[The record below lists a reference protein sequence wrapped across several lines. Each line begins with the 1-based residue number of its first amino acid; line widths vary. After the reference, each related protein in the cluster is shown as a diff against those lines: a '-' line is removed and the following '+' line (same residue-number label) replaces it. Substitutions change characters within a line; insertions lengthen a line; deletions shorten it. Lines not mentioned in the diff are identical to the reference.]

1 MDPRTLLDHALFQL
15 TPTRTRCDLVI
26 FAVAGGGGSEKLA
39 SGLLEP
45 FVCHLKTARDQISKG
60 GYSIILRPSSSPNSS
75 WFTKATLQRFVRFVN
90 TPEVLERFVTIERE
104 LDQIE
109 SSVQSNELSNVDAD
123 GNYKPTASSKNGA
136 GDAASEENSKVH
148 LQRALESRKS
158 IIRKE
163 QAMAYARAL
172 VTGFELDCIYDL
184 ISFADAFGASR
195 LREACINFMELC
207 KKKNQ
212 DRLWMDEVV
221 AMQAAQLELPSLRSS
236 GIILAGE
243 ESYPGGQLSG
253 GRLNG
258 SNDASETATS
268 LGSVDLSQDSSLPP
282 SADGRGQVPVPWP
295 NQHPHY
301 MHNFQG
307 PVYQQMGPYQGY
319 GFPGAQFPS
328 PYFPGNMQW
337 PPTADDSNFSSSRN
351 RKKSSSRADSNR
363 EDDSPG
369 TGSSS
374 NNDSDENEHN
384 GRQLSSDENVRRKK
398 HGKKKSSR
406 RTVVI
411 RNINYITSKRDGEK
425 STGET
430 SGDEDEEF
438 IDGEALKQQ
447 VEDAVGSLER
457 RSKSTSS
464 RRQKKSQHNN
474 NASDQENTNMNAKN
488 LDGQGKDQWGAF
500 QSLLLKDN
508 DADSSEFNM
517 ESENVRKQGMLAD
530 DSFMSTN
537 RYTASDVQSQIRNF
551 EGGANGRGL
560 LLKKGDDSYDEL
572 LFSQRKDKSE
582 NIHLQAAVSDY
593 SSESRLI
600 KVQKEGD
607 WLVGNQIDKSV
618 NKNGSGD
625 ISLFDGDHFRD
636 EKNNNKDVMADDSF
650 MIQAR
655 SFGNEAS
662 DSVLRTDIS
671 MVGDVSEVAQCD
683 NGTLDKA
690 KGFSNSCEP
699 DDLFMVLGRDS
710 AADQHTIP
718 SWTPE
723 IDYQND
729 ILSAEANRKR
739 SPVEKSATED
749 EVVPVSKK
757 TNGKSKVSNGPLGR
771 SKSEIPSRTK
781 KPPLG
786 SRTTIPKSK
795 SEREEESRKRA
806 EALKLERQKRIAA
819 RGSASSSSPL
829 TASRRN
835 PTGTS
840 KDRKPKIQ
848 SPSSSQDGKKTVF
861 RSSTIDR
868 LAAARTTPK
877 VESTTQSKSKSAV
890 SKANV
895 LQQKGAAGD
904 KNKKPS
910 AKPMKSDVTQKK
922 ITAQKSTELLLA
934 AQATPP
940 SNDTADLIEMKELE
954 RLPVEKN
961 EESTVNLS
969 NGTDGKGCNGA
980 SILIEPSADTT
991 PLKGDTPAAPTLAKG
1006 GLASSDDLMEDI
1018 SGVMIH
1024 PTPDSP
1030 DKQPNQYAANVVE
1043 DEKSNVHQA
1052 LPQHSEIDIS
1062 TPPPN
1067 EVNAESIHT
1076 RKKWN
1081 SGETSPKGAKGFRKL
1096 LFFAKKG

>member
-123 GNYKPTASSKNGA
+123 GNYKPTASSKNSV

-212 DRLWMDEVV
+212 DRFWMDEVV

-268 LGSVDLSQDSSLPP
+268 LGSVDLSQDCSLPP

-295 NQHPHY
+295 NHHPHY
-301 MHNFQG
+301 VHNFQG

-374 NNDSDENEHN
+374 NNESDGNEHN

-430 SGDEDEEF
+430 SDDEDDEF

-464 RRQKKSQHNN
+464 RRHKKSQHNN

-517 ESENVRKQGMLAD
+517 ESENVVQMVVAYCSRRGMTRM
-530 DSFMSTN
+530 MSC
-537 RYTASDVQSQIRNF
+537 YF
-551 EGGANGRGL
+551 
-560 LLKKGDDSYDEL
+560 LKEKIN
-572 LFSQRKDKSE
+572 QR
-582 NIHLQAAVSDY
+582 QAAVSDY

-636 EKNNNKDVMADDSF
+636 EKKNNKDVMADDSF

-671 MVGDVSEVAQCD
+671 MVGDVSEVVQCD
-683 NGTLDKA
+683 NGTVDKA

-795 SEREEESRKRA
+795 SEREEESRKRV

-835 PTGTS
+835 STGTS

-904 KNKKPS
+904 KNKNPS

-940 SNDTADLIEMKELE
+940 SNDTADLIEIKELE

-1024 PTPDSP
+1024 PTPESP

-1043 DEKSNVHQA
+1043 DEKRNVHLA
-1052 LPQHSEIDIS
+1052 LPQRSEIEKS

-1067 EVNAESIHT
+1067 EVNPESIHT

>member
-1 MDPRTLLDHALFQL
+1 MDPRTVLDHALFQL

-60 GYSIILRPSSSPNSS
+60 GYSIILRPSFPPNSS

-123 GNYKPTASSKNGA
+123 VQNGA
-136 GDAASEENSKVH
+136 SDAASEENSKVH

-158 IIRKE
+158 ILRKE

-172 VTGFELDCIYDL
+172 VTGFEPDCIYDL

-221 AMQAAQLELPSLRSS
+221 AMQAAQMDLPSLRSS

-243 ESYPGGQLSG
+243 ESYPAGQLSG
-253 GRLNG
+253 GRFNG

-268 LGSVDLSQDSSLPP
+268 LGSVDLSQ
-282 SADGRGQVPVPWP
+282 ADGRGQVPVHWA
-295 NQHPHY
+295 NHHPHY

-319 GFPGAQFPS
+319 GFPG
-328 PYFPGNMQW
+328 NMQW
-337 PPTADDSNFSSSRN
+337 PPTGDDNFSSSRN
-351 RKKSSSRADSNR
+351 RKKSSSHADSNR

-374 NNDSDENEHN
+374 DNDSDDNEHN
-384 GRQLSSDENVRRKK
+384 GRQLSSEENVRRKK

-425 STGET
+425 GTGET
-430 SGDEDEEF
+430 SDDEDDEF

-457 RSKSTSS
+457 RSKSASS
-464 RRQKKSQHNN
+464 RRHKKSHNN
-474 NASDQENTNMNAKN
+474 NASDQENANMNAKN

-508 DADSSEFNM
+508 DADSSEFKM
-517 ESENVRKQGMLAD
+517 ESENARKQEMLAD
-530 DSFMSTN
+530 DSFIVRN
-537 RYTASDVQSQIRNF
+537 RDTARDVQSQIQNF
-551 EGGANGRGL
+551 EGGTNGHGL

-572 LFSQRKDKSE
+572 LFSKKSDKSE

-607 WLVGNQIDKSV
+607 WFAGNQMDMV
-618 NKNGSGD
+618 NKNASGD
-625 ISLFDGDHFRD
+625 INLFDGDHIRV
-636 EKNNNKDVMADDSF
+636 EKNSNKDVMADDSF

-671 MVGDVSEVAQCD
+671 MVGDVAEVAQCG

-690 KGFSNSCEP
+690 EGFGNSCEP

-710 AADQHTIP
+710 AADQHNIP

-723 IDYQND
+723 IDYEND
-729 ILSAEANRKR
+729 ILSAETYRKS

-749 EVVPVSKK
+749 EVVAVNKK
-757 TNGKSKVSNGPLGR
+757 TNGKSKVGSGPLGR

-819 RGSASSSSPL
+819 RSSGSSNSPL

-835 PTGTS
+835 STG
-840 KDRKPKIQ
+840 
-848 SPSSSQDGKKTVF
+848 SSQDGKKSVF

-877 VESTTQSKSKSAV
+877 VESTTQSKPKSAM
-890 SKANV
+890 SKANG
-895 LQQKGAAGD
+895 LQQKGSARYD
-904 KNKKPS
+904 NNKKPS
-910 AKPMKSDVTQKK
+910 AKPAKSDVMQKK
-922 ITAQKSTELLLA
+922 NTAQKSTESLIA
-934 AQATPP
+934 AQDTPP
-940 SNDTADLIEMKELE
+940 SNDTAALREIKELE
-954 RLPVEKN
+954 RLPEVKN
-961 EESTVNLS
+961 EGSTVSLS
-969 NGTDGKGCNGA
+969 NGM
-980 SILIEPSADTT
+980 
-991 PLKGDTPAAPTLAKG
+991 
-1006 GLASSDDLMEDI
+1006 LMEDI

-1024 PTPDSP
+1024 PTPESP
-1030 DKQPNQYAANVVE
+1030 DKQLNQYAVNIEE
-1043 DEKSNVHQA
+1043 DEKRNVHLA
-1052 LPQHSEIDIS
+1052 LPQLSEIEIS
-1062 TPPPN
+1062 TPAPN
-1067 EVNAESIHT
+1067 EANPEPTHT

>member
-1 MDPRTLLDHALFQL
+1 MDPRTVLDHALFQL

-60 GYSIILRPSSSPNSS
+60 GYSIILRPSFPPNSS

-136 GDAASEENSKVH
+136 SDAASEENSKVH

-158 IIRKE
+158 ILRKE

-172 VTGFELDCIYDL
+172 VTGFEPDCIYDL

-221 AMQAAQLELPSLRSS
+221 AMQAAQMDLPSLRSS

-243 ESYPGGQLSG
+243 ESYPAGQLSG
-253 GRLNG
+253 GRFNG

-268 LGSVDLSQDSSLPP
+268 LGSVDLSQDSGLPP
-282 SADGRGQVPVPWP
+282 SADGRGQVPVHWA
-295 NQHPHY
+295 NHHPHY

-337 PPTADDSNFSSSRN
+337 PPTGDDNFSSSRN
-351 RKKSSSRADSNR
+351 RKKSSSHADSNR

-374 NNDSDENEHN
+374 DNDSDDNEHN
-384 GRQLSSDENVRRKK
+384 GRQLSSEENVRRKK

-425 STGET
+425 GTGET
-430 SGDEDEEF
+430 SDDEDDEF

-457 RSKSTSS
+457 RSKSASS
-464 RRQKKSQHNN
+464 RRHKKSHNN
-474 NASDQENTNMNAKN
+474 NASDQENANMNAKN

-508 DADSSEFNM
+508 DADSSEFKM
-517 ESENVRKQGMLAD
+517 ESENARKQEMLAD
-530 DSFMSTN
+530 DSFIVRN
-537 RYTASDVQSQIRNF
+537 RDTARDVQSQIQNF
-551 EGGANGRGL
+551 EGGTNGHGL

-572 LFSQRKDKSE
+572 LFSKKSDKSE

-607 WLVGNQIDKSV
+607 WFAGNQMDMV
-618 NKNGSGD
+618 NKNASGD
-625 ISLFDGDHFRD
+625 INLFDGDHIRV
-636 EKNNNKDVMADDSF
+636 EKNSNKDVMADDSF

-671 MVGDVSEVAQCD
+671 MVGDVAEVAQCG

-690 KGFSNSCEP
+690 EGFGNSCEP

-710 AADQHTIP
+710 AADQHNIP

-723 IDYQND
+723 IDYEND
-729 ILSAEANRKR
+729 ILSAETYRKS

-749 EVVPVSKK
+749 EVVAVNKK
-757 TNGKSKVSNGPLGR
+757 TNGKSKVGSGPLGR

-819 RGSASSSSPL
+819 RSSGSSNSPL

-835 PTGTS
+835 STGTL
-840 KDRKPKIQ
+840 KEGKPKIQ
-848 SPSSSQDGKKTVF
+848 SPSSSQDGKKSVF

-877 VESTTQSKSKSAV
+877 VESTTQSKPKSAM
-890 SKANV
+890 SKANG
-895 LQQKGAAGD
+895 LQQKGSARYD
-904 KNKKPS
+904 NNKKPS
-910 AKPMKSDVTQKK
+910 AKPAKSDVMQKK
-922 ITAQKSTELLLA
+922 NTAQKSTESLIA
-934 AQATPP
+934 AQDTPP
-940 SNDTADLIEMKELE
+940 SNDTAALREIKELE
-954 RLPVEKN
+954 RLPEVKN
-961 EESTVNLS
+961 EGSTVSLS
-969 NGTDGKGCNGA
+969 NGMEGKGCNDA
-980 SILIEPSADTT
+980 NILVEPSAETT
-991 PLKGDTPAAPTLAKG
+991 PLKGDSPATSALAKG
-1006 GLASSDDLMEDI
+1006 GEASSFELMEDI

-1024 PTPDSP
+1024 PTPESP
-1030 DKQPNQYAANVVE
+1030 DKQLNQYAVNIEE
-1043 DEKSNVHQA
+1043 DEKRNVHLA
-1052 LPQHSEIDIS
+1052 LPQLSEIEIS
-1062 TPPPN
+1062 TPAPN
-1067 EVNAESIHT
+1067 EANPEPTHT